1 MLLYHTIV
9 LCLTIA
15 TITIIYTT
23 TTTTPAV
30 TSISTT
36 TTIIGII
43 VTVSVVHMVGG
54 RRRRYGMVVG
64 MTTEYGGTGV
74 TYDTLRLTIRS

>member
-15 TITIIYTT
+15 TAITIIYTT
-23 TTTTPAV
+23 ATAV

-36 TTIIGII
+36 TTIIGMI
-43 VTVSVVHMVGG
+43 VNVVHMVGG
-54 RRRRYGMVVG
+54 GGRRRYGIVVS
-64 MTTEYGGTGV
+64 MTTEYGGMGV
-74 TYDTLRLTIRS
+74 TYDTLRLTIGS

>member
-15 TITIIYTT
+15 TAITIIYTT
-23 TTTTPAV
+23 TTTAV

-43 VTVSVVHMVGG
+43 VTVNVVHMVGGG

-74 TYDTLRLTIRS
+74 TYDTLRLTIGS